1 MSPSPP
7 TPPSPS
13 PPPLLR
19 INAARGPPPTRH
31 CPHSALLSQSP
42 PPRVRCESIPKRLFR
57 AEGCAVPKGFRLYS
71 AHVLRSPH
79 RTERGVPLFQP
90 PPPPPPHRPQILRA
104 KFPLPSPKPTAV
116 GKSFAP
122 RVSVRAHRGGHP
134 RGILGTKPS
143 NTGAAGFCQAEVQ
156 ELVRREKRK
165 ENRTDFPPLCPS
177 SPTPPKQPPYPPP
190 EIKAHIFHD
199 VHR

>member
-57 AEGCAVPKGFRLYS
+57 AEGCAVPKAFRLYS

-79 RTERGVPLFQP
+79 RTERRNPLFQP
-90 PPPPPPHRPQILRA
+90 PPPRLPIALR
-104 KFPLPSPKPTAV
+104 S
-116 GKSFAP
+116 
-122 RVSVRAHRGGHP
+122 
-134 RGILGTKPS
+134 
-143 NTGAAGFCQAEVQ
+143 
-156 ELVRREKRK
+156 
-165 ENRTDFPPLCPS
+165 
-177 SPTPPKQPPYPPP
+177 
-190 EIKAHIFHD
+190 
-199 VHR
+199 